1 MTKSRIRC
9 LVVDDEKLART
20 LLENYIGKL
29 PQLELVQQCK
39 NAIEAITV
47 LENERID
54 LIFLDIQM
62 PELSGIELLHSL
74 PEKPLIVFTTAY
86 QQYALEGYQLDVVD
100 YLLKPF
106 RFERFVQAVNKVTR
120 RLNVGAGQPLSE
132 EKKATESQDRPFML
146 FRSSG
151 TVHKVFLDEILYIE
165 GMKEYVA
172 IHLPGQRVVTL
183 QSLKRLEED
192 LPQGQFVRIHK
203 SYIVAVSKI
212 TATNS
217 GHVFIEKAALP
228 IGGSYLDAVQP
239 YLF

>member
-1 MTKSRIRC
+1 MTNNKIRC

-20 LLENYIGKL
+20 LLESYIGKL
-29 PQLELVQQCK
+29 PQLELVEKCK

-47 LENERID
+47 LQNERVD
-54 LIFLDIQM
+54 VVFLDIQM

-120 RLNVGAGQPLSE
+120 RLNMEVSQPLSE
-132 EKKATESQDRPFML
+132 EKNITESQERLFML
-146 FRSSG
+146 VRSSR

-172 IHLPGQRVVTL
+172 IHLPDQRVVTL
-183 QSLKRLEED
+183 QSLKQLEED

-217 GHVFIEKAALP
+217 GHIFIEKAALP
-228 IGGSYLDAVQP
+228 IGGSYLEAVQP